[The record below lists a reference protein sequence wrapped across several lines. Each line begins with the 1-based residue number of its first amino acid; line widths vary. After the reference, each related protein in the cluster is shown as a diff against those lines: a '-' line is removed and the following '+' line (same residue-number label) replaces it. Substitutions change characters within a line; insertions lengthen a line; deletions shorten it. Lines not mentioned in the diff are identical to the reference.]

1 LCFELVLA
9 THHLQAI
16 LLQSQSKFWAFPFRP
31 YSDLLLSSNSNL
43 LRVFGHFGPTS
54 GLFSLASQV
63 EIYQITLLLV
73 SNQILMQF
81 HAAVIITFFSA
92 ECIVLN
98 GQMVRL
104 NLNGM
109 AKGMLSAAVWC

>member
-1 LCFELVLA
+1 VSELSPKITELGA
-9 THHLQAI
+9 TNVQ
-16 LLQSQSKFWAFPFRP
+16 
-31 YSDLLLSSNSNL
+31 D
-43 LRVFGHFGPTS
+43 S
-54 GLFSLASQV
+54 GVFSLASQV
-63 EIYQITLLLV
+63 EISQITLLLV

-98 GQMVRL
+98 GQIVRL